1 MHQTSIFIK
10 FLIPYNTCLYR
21 LKINSKIFYLLLATT
36 NPSTMNPY
44 LEMKEDKIKKY
55 VEETT
60 SREPEILKELR
71 EYTNKNVQ
79 YSLMTS
85 DITATQLIRMLLK
98 MNKSKRCI
106 EVGTYTGYNV
116 LNCAITIPEDGEIIA
131 LDINED
137 YVKHGYPFFEKA
149 GVRNKIKVKIG
160 PAVESLDSLIKE
172 GQTGTFDFVY
182 IDAHKPEYKDY
193 VERSHVLLKQ
203 GGIIVLDNMLQAGQV
218 IEPHEN
224 LQERYKDNARVID
237 ELNRA
242 LGRDERFD
250 IVLLGIDDGVTILY
264 KL

>member
-1 MHQTSIFIK
+1 
-10 FLIPYNTCLYR
+10 
-21 LKINSKIFYLLLATT
+21 
-36 NPSTMNPY
+36 MNPY
-44 LEMKEDKIKKY
+44 IERKEDKVQKY
-55 VEETT
+55 AEETS
-60 SREPEILKELR
+60 SREPAILKELR
-71 EYTNKNVQ
+71 EYTEKNVQ
-79 YSLMTS
+79 NSLMTS
-85 DITATQLIRMLLK
+85 DITATQLVRMLLK

-106 EVGTYTGYNV
+106 EVGTYTGYNA
-116 LNCAITIPEDGEIIA
+116 LNCAITIPEDGEVIA

-160 PAVESLDSLIKE
+160 SALESLDTLIKE

-182 IDAHKPEYKDY
+182 VDANKPEYKDY

-203 GGIIVLDNMLQAGQV
+203 GGFIVLDNMLQAGQV
-218 IEPHEN
+218 VEMNEN
-224 LQERYKDNARVID
+224 IQERYKVNARIID

-250 IVLLGIDDGVTILY
+250 VVLLGIDDGVTILY